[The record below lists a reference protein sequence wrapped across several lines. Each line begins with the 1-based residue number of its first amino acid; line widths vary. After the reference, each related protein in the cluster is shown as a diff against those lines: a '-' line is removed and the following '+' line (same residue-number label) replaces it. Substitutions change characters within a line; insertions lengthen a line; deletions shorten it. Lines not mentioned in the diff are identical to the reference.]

1 MSPAAAAVRYQLEET
16 DLLQRIGSRARRQT
30 RYIEDAEDLL
40 QNTVLL
46 ALEKSDSLR
55 KIELARAWIW
65 GIYDNFLLEY
75 VEKRMWRRARVDE
88 AAIPDTL
95 RAPSD
100 IEGEL
105 IERLEGERN
114 RLRLRCEFVRL
125 RPNEKMI
132 LTQFYGLGRS
142 KEEIRAEMNLTETQF
157 RLLKY
162 RAKAQLAAFC
172 HGKTERIRF

>member
-16 DLLQRIGSRARRQT
+16 DLLQRLGSRARRQT

-46 ALEKSDSLR
+46 ALEKADSLR

-105 IERLEGERN
+105 I
-114 RLRLRCEFVRL
+114 VRL